1 MTGAWTFLPKESGKN
16 CQVIVFPNYEPVCHL
31 TLGRLVATVS
41 TLFKRVLN
49 SDETHGAGM
58 TDGDLNER
66 ARHLLRVMV
75 QRHIRDGQPVGSRT
89 LTRESGLDVS
99 PATVRNVMSDLEE
112 LGYVRAPHTSAGR
125 IPTDKG
131 YRFFVDSLLT
141 VQSLSHEHLKDRII
155 SLDAEEGAG
164 SEALVDSASNLL
176 SGLTRLAGVVT
187 LPRRSTVSLR
197 HVEFLPLS
205 DRRVLAILVL
215 NEHEVQNRI
224 VHTDRDYGPE
234 ELQMVSNFLNQ
245 EFAGREVNSV
255 RGALLRRMQT
265 DRERMNALMASVI
278 EVGGKVF
285 GEDRT
290 SQGEGYVVAGQT
302 NLMEFDELSNVE
314 KLRGLFEAFTQKRD
328 ILHILDQCL
337 VADGIQIFIGEES
350 GYHVFDG
357 CSLVTS
363 PYSAEG
369 EVLGVLGVIG
379 PTRMEY
385 DRVIPIVDMTARLL
399 GAALNKKH

>member
-1 MTGAWTFLPKESGKN
+1 
-16 CQVIVFPNYEPVCHL
+16 
-31 TLGRLVATVS
+31 
-41 TLFKRVLN
+41 
-49 SDETHGAGM
+49 M

-125 IPTDKG
+125 VPTDKG

-141 VQSLSHEHLKDRII
+141 VQSLGSEHLKSRII
-155 SLDAEEGAG
+155 RLDAEEGAG
-164 SEALVDSASNLL
+164 SDALVDSASNLL

-187 LPRRSTVSLR
+187 LPRRSAVSLR

-224 VHTDRDYGPE
+224 VHTDRDYTPD
-234 ELQMVSNFLNQ
+234 ELQMVANFLNQ

-255 RGALLRRMQT
+255 RGALLARMSN
-265 DRERMNALMASVI
+265 DRERMNALMTSVI

-285 GEDRT
+285 SDR
-290 SQGEGYVVAGQT
+290 GDARDDGYVVAGQT
-302 NLMEFDELSNVE
+302 NLMEFEELSNVE

-337 VADGIQIFIGEES
+337 AADGIQIFIGEES
-350 GYHVFDG
+350 GYQIFDG